1 MASHGSIRDWP
12 HPQLSRYLH
21 TYNLAHLIEPGG
33 RRNIKSIPMLQRYCY
48 IVESGVLLLAT
59 SSHGFAPVGRWK
71 SPVSSLFGGST
82 TSFSTSDEIPS
93 SPLSA
98 SSNIA
103 GKHFQLEE
111 LEDAE
116 KCTTDI
122 LLNSDMTVTVGSTD
136 GPFFSSSYGTWSE
149 STDESSEG
157 RAGFEMKL
165 SRTYTAGGDSK
176 DATDIGEFTYEV
188 ERTFSGS
195 LTIVGGTLAAMEG
208 VILDIDEL
216 FGTRE
221 VGFFN
226 MIDTTEARDADS
238 VQ

>member
-1 MASHGSIRDWP
+1 
-12 HPQLSRYLH
+12 
-21 TYNLAHLIEPGG
+21 
-33 RRNIKSIPMLQRYCY
+33 MLQRYY

-59 SSHGFAPVGRWK
+59 SSHGFAPMGRWNK
-71 SPVSSLFGGST
+71 SPVSSLFGFGGST
-82 TSFSTSDEIPS
+82 TSFSTSDEIP

-122 LLNSDMTVTVGSTD
+122 ILNSDMTVTVGSTD

-149 STDESSEG
+149 STDESSED

-226 MIDTTEARDADS
+226 MIDTTEARGADS

>member
-1 MASHGSIRDWP
+1 
-12 HPQLSRYLH
+12 
-21 TYNLAHLIEPGG
+21 
-33 RRNIKSIPMLQRYCY
+33 MLQRYY
-48 IVESGVLLLAT
+48 IVKSGVLLLAT

-82 TSFSTSDEIPS
+82 TSFSTSDETP

-149 STDESSEG
+149 STDES
-157 RAGFEMKL
+157 RFEMKL

-221 VGFFN
+221 LGFFN